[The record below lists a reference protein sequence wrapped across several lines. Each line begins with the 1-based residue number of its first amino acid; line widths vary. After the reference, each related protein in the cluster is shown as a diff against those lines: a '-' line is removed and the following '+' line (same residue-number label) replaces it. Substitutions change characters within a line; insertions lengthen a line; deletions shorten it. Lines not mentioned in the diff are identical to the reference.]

1 MPSPDGKYAASEFID
16 YSAQTVDIILFGL
29 GDQRPARLTFVNYW
43 AGCPIWSPDSHRL
56 LFTQWRDYLDVVPI
70 TGGTADKVPFPG
82 GTNSDFP
89 LSWAPNGQD
98 LLFLRNTQAT
108 RTDMWILPMSGDHKP
123 HPYLNAPVNES
134 EGRISPDGRW
144 VAYTTDESGRNEVFV
159 QSFPV
164 PGNRGAYPLLVAQA
178 QCGEATGG
186 NYSSLPKIM
195 PSWRQESRLLRIRW
209 NSPRQCVFLRI
220 RPYLWAANKL
230 ADLLM
235 RPLLTAC
242 VFSSSFPCRTT
253 GPKVSTTSATG
264 NRSQIIH

>member
-164 PGNRGAYPLLVAQA
+164 PGNKRRVSAAGGSSPMWQSDGRELFFITEDHALMAARITSSPNSLEFSTPIRLFANQAISPNPQQIGRPTYASSPDGLRFLVLVPVQNDRPE
-178 QCGEATGG
+178 GLH
-186 NYSSLPKIM
+186 Y
-195 PSWRQESRLLRIRW
+195 IRNW
-209 NSPRQCVFLRI
+209 KP
-220 RPYLWAANKL
+220 
-230 ADLLM
+230 
-235 RPLLTAC
+235 
-242 VFSSSFPCRTT
+242 
-253 GPKVSTTSATG
+253 
-264 NRSQIIH
+264 